1 MRYQY
6 CLCNKCLFL
15 NDGTIEE
22 VIYSL
27 EWATGLLQE
36 MNARGVTLD
45 PDSVHYG
52 RALLVTDDPA
62 VADEFGF
69 EKAEED
75 DDLAHHC
82 EGHVK
87 K

>member
-1 MRYQY
+1 
-6 CLCNKCLFL
+6 
-15 NDGTIEE
+15 
-22 VIYSL
+22 
-27 EWATGLLQE
+27 

-45 PDSVHYG
+45 PDSVDYG

-69 EKAEED
+69 EEPEED
-75 DDLAHHC
+75 DDLEHHG
-82 EGHVK
+82 ERHVK

>member
-1 MRYQY
+1 
-6 CLCNKCLFL
+6 
-15 NDGTIEE
+15 
-22 VIYSL
+22 
-27 EWATGLLQE
+27 

-45 PDSVHYG
+45 PDSVDYG

-69 EKAEED
+69 EEPEED

>member
-1 MRYQY
+1 
-6 CLCNKCLFL
+6 LCNKCLFL

-27 EWATGLLQE
+27 EWVTGLLRE
-36 MNARGVTLD
+36 MNALGVTLD
-45 PDSVHYG
+45 PDSVDYG

-69 EKAEED
+69 EEPEED
-75 DDLAHHC
+75 DDLEHHG
-82 EGHVK
+82 ERRVK